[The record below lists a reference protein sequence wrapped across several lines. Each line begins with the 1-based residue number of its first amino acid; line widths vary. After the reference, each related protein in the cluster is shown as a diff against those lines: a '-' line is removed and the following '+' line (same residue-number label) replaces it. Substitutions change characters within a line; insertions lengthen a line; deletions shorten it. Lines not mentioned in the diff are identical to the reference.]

1 MQKILL
7 SGAWNA
13 EGKDVLSNESV
24 AVRANVP
31 GSALNDVVMQ
41 NMEGCDPFWRD
52 NAEKFQKYENYNWHY
67 TREFDIE
74 KIVSNAELVFE
85 KLDTYCDIYLN
96 DTHLGYCEN
105 GHISYTF
112 KIDNILKEG
121 KNILEVFF
129 YSPVIQTMGKK
140 TYPAAFTTDRMHTRR
155 SQCTYGWDWAMRFV
169 SCGIGGD
176 VYINMYDKEARID
189 NVYIYT
195 KSIDAIGAYI
205 GINVEFGDNFK
216 DKVYNFDIYDPD
228 GVKIKSYSKRCSY
241 EKYNFNV
248 DISDAKLWY
257 PAGYGEQ
264 PLYELVISWEGKKLF
279 SEKFGIRTVK
289 IVQETDRKGS
299 DNYNK
304 CVELKKSRFSQEY
317 DNNTEFSGFIL
328 VVNGVKILCRGA
340 NWVPC
345 EPFET
350 GKTREKISNILE
362 LSKEMGLNMIR
373 VWGGATFEIKHFYEE
388 CSRLGIMVTQDFLMA
403 CGIYPE
409 KEEWFIRQLNREAEY
424 AAKLIRNQPCLLWWS
439 GDNENAIKG
448 NDTMPDYSGRD
459 SAYYGIYPVLM
470 QLDPQRDFLASSP
483 YGGSFYASNTV
494 GTTHITQ
501 YLFDVFDVI
510 ESTSLEDYKER
521 VKKLNA
527 RFIAEEP
534 TFGAASTYSNLKF
547 MSEEDIYDDT
557 QSMMKYHTKSNPGLA
572 KHLYDYLLILTE
584 KILGTFKDCYD
595 RNFKLKY
602 IQYECVRIFMEQL
615 RRERWFCS
623 GVIFWMLEECWP
635 AAAGWG
641 FIDYYMIPKASYYSF
656 KRCSKPVVCLIDR
669 EENYVVSV
677 CNDGLEPF
685 SGDITVYTLNK
696 SGEKECLYKEHITVG
711 VGETYT
717 AYSFENNGSL
727 FFAEING
734 ENVFDRAFYKEGLLS
749 VCRKDVAYTV
759 DEVNRTIT
767 FNAGD
772 DYIHAVEIEGNLI
785 LSNNY
790 FQLMPGENKIVTY
803 KKVYEDKPIDIIVSA
818 YGLEA

>member
-1 MQKILL
+1 
-7 SGAWNA
+7 
-13 EGKDVLSNESV
+13 
-24 AVRANVP
+24 
-31 GSALNDVVMQ
+31 
-41 NMEGCDPFWRD
+41 
-52 NAEKFQKYENYNWHY
+52 
-67 TREFDIE
+67 
-74 KIVSNAELVFE
+74 VSNAELVFE

-527 RFIAEEP
+527 R
-534 TFGAASTYSNLKF
+534 TS
-547 MSEEDIYDDT
+547 
-557 QSMMKYHTKSNPGLA
+557 
-572 KHLYDYLLILTE
+572 LY
-584 KILGTFKDCYD
+584 
-595 RNFKLKY
+595 
-602 IQYECVRIFMEQL
+602 
-615 RRERWFCS
+615 
-623 GVIFWMLEECWP
+623 
-635 AAAGWG
+635 
-641 FIDYYMIPKASYYSF
+641 
-656 KRCSKPVVCLIDR
+656 
-669 EENYVVSV
+669 
-677 CNDGLEPF
+677 
-685 SGDITVYTLNK
+685 
-696 SGEKECLYKEHITVG
+696 
-711 VGETYT
+711 
-717 AYSFENNGSL
+717 
-727 FFAEING
+727 
-734 ENVFDRAFYKEGLLS
+734 
-749 VCRKDVAYTV
+749 
-759 DEVNRTIT
+759 
-767 FNAGD
+767 
-772 DYIHAVEIEGNLI
+772 
-785 LSNNY
+785 
-790 FQLMPGENKIVTY
+790 
-803 KKVYEDKPIDIIVSA
+803 
-818 YGLEA
+818 